1 MTAMRCFLAIL
12 VSGWTLPATA
22 DPLSD
27 LLAIKG
33 GGACYERVYTA
44 AHLAANP
51 AQKTRSLRMGLV
63 PFPDGTGAI
72 TRIEIRAARETRFIL
87 AECGWSER
95 PNDDALGRPLIA
107 TYKAGPGL
115 VCHARAGADEMSAEE
130 GGDFVIDARDRQH
143 SMTIHLP
150 PELVLWQGVPP
161 APSGAMPLPRADR
174 VFLAHQAAR
183 GRCADL
189 EALLPWDGGDR
200 PVPPP
205 PLAGAVDTG
214 TR

>member
-1 MTAMRCFLAIL
+1 MIALRCIAAIL
-12 VSGWTLPATA
+12 VSGWTLSVAAA

-27 LLAIKG
+27 LLAAKG
-33 GGACYERVYTA
+33 GGACYERVYDA

-51 AQKTRSLRMGLV
+51 GQRTHSLRMRLA
-63 PFPDGTGAI
+63 PFADGTGAI
-72 TRIEIRAARETRFIL
+72 ARIEIRAPRETRFIL

-95 PNDDALGRPLIA
+95 PNDDALGQPLIL

-115 VCHARAGADEMSAEE
+115 VCHARAAADEMSAEE
-130 GGDFVIDARDRQH
+130 GGDFVIDDKDGQ

-150 PELVLWQGVPP
+150 PELVLWQGDRP
-161 APSGAMPLPRADR
+161 APKGAVPLGRDDR
-174 VFLAHQAAR
+174 VFLVHAAPA

-189 EALLPWDGGDR
+189 DALLPWEGADR
-200 PVPPP
+200 LSPPP
-205 PLAGAVDTG
+205 SLPGAVDMG

>member
-1 MTAMRCFLAIL
+1 MTAMRCILTIL
-12 VSGWTLPATA
+12 VSGWVLPATA

-27 LLAIKG
+27 FLAAKG

-63 PFPDGTGAI
+63 PFPDGIGAI
-72 TRIEIRAARETRFIL
+72 ARIAIHAARETHFIL

-115 VCHARAGADEMSAEE
+115 VCHARASADEMSAEE
-130 GGDFVIDARDRQH
+130 GGDFVIDARDRQQ

-150 PELVLWQGVPP
+150 PELVLWQGARP
-161 APSGAMPLPRADR
+161 APRGAVPLSRADR
-174 VFLAHQAAR
+174 VFLVHAAAAE
-183 GRCADL
+183 RCADF
-189 EALLPWDGGDR
+189 EALLPWDGADHST
-200 PVPPP
+200 PPP